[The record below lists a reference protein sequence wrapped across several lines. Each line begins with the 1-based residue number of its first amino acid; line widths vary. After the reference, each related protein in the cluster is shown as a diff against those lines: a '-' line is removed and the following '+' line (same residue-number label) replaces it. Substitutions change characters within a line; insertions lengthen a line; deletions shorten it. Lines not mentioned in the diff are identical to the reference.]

1 MDEHLLVEVCKTLMV
16 FENATEELRRLCSSK
31 VYNYENR
38 PGLLY
43 SVVVGFSV
51 VIGAFCSFLV
61 LVIIVNWFAKRPGD
75 NNKVQPNTKQEEI
88 SKNNT

>member
-1 MDEHLLVEVCKTLMV
+1 MDEHIIVEVCKTLMV

-51 VIGAFCSFLV
+51 VIGAFCSLLIFI
-61 LVIIVNWFAKRPGD
+61 IIVDWCAKRPGE
-75 NNKVQPNTKQEEI
+75 NKKVEPTTKQEEI